1 MSVLRAVRKRKK
13 VRKLGAIDIIR
24 REAYAD
30 LELDA
35 KVELIRALVPLGLL
49 HVQELLDQEVTVL
62 AGARYARKDE
72 SVEGRRHGS
81 NPGTV
86 GLAGQRVPIRVPR
99 LRHIAGSEIPLRSYE
114 AMRGD
119 RDVDDLLLRRVL
131 YGISCRNYEA
141 AAAVIPGAIG
151 LSSSTVSRGF
161 IQASAAQL
169 RAFQERDLSG
179 EDVVAMF
186 LDGKTFADATMV
198 IALGITMAGEKRF
211 LGFVETDTEN
221 ATVLT
226 PFLRSLVERGLDLS
240 QGVLVIL
247 DGGKGLR
254 TAVRKAFRNRA
265 LVHRCQWHKRE
276 NVVSHLAK
284 HEQAAWRQRLQRAY
298 NRPDYDE
305 ALGALETLL
314 GELDE
319 RNQSAAGSLAEG
331 LDETLTLH
339 RRRGAGPVVQDDELS
354 GVCQCAGRGGAEGR
368 WRPRANATAS
378 APSADRRPDG
388 ELALSG
394 RAPCQQ
400 QIREVR
406 RRDQQHE
413 ADGGHQGNERRP
425 HFAHHL
431 VLETDQTQRRR
442 LTTGPERI
450 QASDDGLAFGFR
462 LCKRDTVGEPG
473 DAGEGHNEPLAGTLL
488 PRRQAQRDPDL
499 GLAVRKVEALR
510 HDTDDGMVDIIEPD
524 QTAENV
530 RVTIVTRLPP
540 GVAQHGDRLSSRRFL
555 VLGEHPAKQRCRAQQ
570 REERGRHRGA
580 PNPDR
585 LGVIQVGERAVTVP
599 GNLVYGLRV
608 LAPCLQRGAR
618 HERRHFAAAKQRAL
632 FPHPNQTVGIRVRQ
646 RTQQR
651 GVDHT
656 KHGCRGPD
664 TQCEGGQCHDR
675 EPGALDQHPQAVSHV
690 LEESI
695 HSSDVRT
702 LSCRLFVTSFSSDA
716 PAGKKVEA
724 TRAPQRAPQEPYV
737 G

>member
-49 HVQELLDQEVTVL
+49 HVQELLDQEVTAL

-179 EDVVAMF
+179 EDVVAVF

-339 RRRGAGPVVQDDELS
+339 RL
-354 GVCQCAGRGGAEGR
+354 GVYG
-368 WRPRANATAS
+368 
-378 APSADRRPDG
+378 
-388 ELALSG
+388 
-394 RAPCQQ
+394 
-400 QIREVR
+400 
-406 RRDQQHE
+406 
-413 ADGGHQGNERRP
+413 
-425 HFAHHL
+425 
-431 VLETDQTQRRR
+431 
-442 LTTGPERI
+442 
-450 QASDDGLAFGFR
+450 
-462 LCKRDTVGEPG
+462 
-473 DAGEGHNEPLAGTLL
+473 
-488 PRRQAQRDPDL
+488 
-499 GLAVRKVEALR
+499 
-510 HDTDDGMVDIIEPD
+510 
-524 QTAENV
+524 
-530 RVTIVTRLPP
+530 
-540 GVAQHGDRLSSRRFL
+540 
-555 VLGEHPAKQRCRAQQ
+555 VLGRSFKTTNCLESVNALV
-570 REERGRHRGA
+570 EER
-580 PNPDR
+580 
-585 LGVIQVGERAVTVP
+585 
-599 GNLVYGLRV
+599 
-608 LAPCLQRGAR
+608 C
-618 HERRHFAAAKQRAL
+618 AK
-632 FPHPNQTVGIRVRQ
+632 
-646 RTQQR
+646 
-651 GVDHT
+651 VDHW
-656 KHGCRGPD
+656 
-664 TQCEGGQCHDR
+664 
-675 EPGALDQHPQAVSHV
+675 
-690 LEESI
+690 
-695 HSSDVRT
+695 
-702 LSCRLFVTSFSSDA
+702 
-716 PAGKKVEA
+716 
-724 TRAPQRAPQEPYV
+724 
-737 G
+737 